1 MRLEEFDFEL
11 PPQQIAQFP
20 VPERDHSRLLVLNR
34 QTGSHQHRDFRDI
47 LQSLRPEDSLVVNET
62 KVVPARMLGR
72 KCKTGGH
79 VEILLLRWQADDDN
93 WLALARPFSS
103 LKVGMVLE
111 LSGGAVSA
119 EIVEKV
125 SPSRVRVRIWR
136 TGRGKFEPSSNGEEA
151 MKLVEEFGEIPLP
164 PYIQRQAEAADAA
177 RYQTVYAGKPG
188 AIAAPTAGLHFTVD
202 LLAQIRDRGIAVC
215 PLVLHVG
222 PGTFEPVRASDPR
235 NHQLEAEYFELGEAT
250 TRQLNERRRAGGRI
264 IAVGTTVVRVLETM
278 TSSSGTI
285 EAGSGWTDRFIF
297 PPFKFNAVDALVTN
311 FHVPRSS
318 LLLLVAAFAGQ
329 EQMKRSY
336 EVAVSEGYRF
346 YSYGDA
352 MFIH

>member
-20 VPERDHSRLLVLNR
+20 VPKRDHSRLLVLNR
-34 QTGSHQHRDFRDI
+34 QTGSHQHRDFREI
-47 LQSLRPEDSLVVNET
+47 LQYLRPEDSLVVNET
-62 KVVPARMLGR
+62 KVVPARMPGR
-72 KCKTGGH
+72 KRKTGGQ
-79 VEILLLRWQADDDN
+79 VEILLLRWQPDDDS

-103 LKVGMVLE
+103 LKVGMALE

-125 SPSRVRVRIWR
+125 SRGRVKVRIWR
-136 TGRGKFEPSSNGEEA
+136 TGRGESEPPSNGEEA

-188 AIAAPTAGLHFTVD
+188 AIAAPTAGLHFTLD
-202 LLAQIRDRGIAVC
+202 LLAHIRDRGIAVC

-222 PGTFEPVRASDPR
+222 PGTFEPVRTSDPR

-297 PPFKFNAVDALVTN
+297 PPFHFNAVDALVTN

-329 EQMKRSY
+329 EQLKRAY
-336 EVAVSEGYRF
+336 EVAVSAGYRF